1 MSTAAQLGGGKYDA
15 ELGEVMAS
23 AHAKVVLL
31 VVLGGD
37 RGDGFTMAVDETLR
51 VGVVIAEVPSILRA
65 IADSI
70 EEQRKGAN

>member
-1 MSTAAQLGGGKYDA
+1 MSAAAQLGGGKYDA

-31 VVLGGD
+31 VVLGGN
-37 RGDGFTMAVDETLR
+37 RGDGFAMAIDELLR
-51 VGVVIAEVPSILRA
+51 TNVVIAEVPSILRA